1 MFDPEQRS
9 RAFNFALRA
18 QSIFGTV
25 IGISIMWSIY
35 SLIVTD
41 YSHIFISKVLL
52 TMICFG
58 FATITPLIDFNE
70 SHATNPLWT
79 GHARFH
85 LVWQVNAMILT
96 AILSLFLLW
105 AYDSFFNLVL
115 VIILNYL
122 WIFSFF
128 ITAVSIKLY
137 DGEFS
142 DINGVPPIILNLFG
156 KRIEIDRNVQA
167 ISAVFLINSYV
178 FIIIF

>member
-9 RAFNFALRA
+9 RAFNFALKA

-25 IGISIMWSIY
+25 MGISIMWSIY
-35 SLIVTD
+35 SLIFTD
-41 YSHIFISKVLL
+41 YSHFFISKVLL

-105 AYDSFFNLVL
+105 AYDSFFNLVFSYYL
-115 VIILNYL
+115 KLPMDCFFFHNFCINKII
-122 WIFSFF
+122 
-128 ITAVSIKLY
+128 
-137 DGEFS
+137 
-142 DINGVPPIILNLFG
+142 
-156 KRIEIDRNVQA
+156 
-167 ISAVFLINSYV
+167 
-178 FIIIF
+178 